1 MLKQYKFVPN
11 IEPGTDL
18 VKVTPSK
25 FRTQSASALRSGFI
39 VMTIIIIIIII
50 IIITTWKGRRLR
62 RRTVR
67 EEKKEEQKEKEK
79 MKVGE

>member
-1 MLKQYKFVPN
+1 VPYKFVPN
-11 IEPGTDL
+11 KKPGTDL

-39 VMTIIIIIIII
+39 VMAIVIIIIIII
-50 IIITTWKGRRLR
+50 IIITWKGRRFR

-67 EEKKEEQKEKEK
+67 EEKKGERKQKEK